1 MPKQLCALLI
11 LISILLA
18 GCSSD
23 SSQGMAISLVDKP
36 CTTTFTYQLTAVLTN
51 NEELRFSADK
61 IDNETFDDVM
71 FEYKGRPLILRMYKE
86 SDIYVRLEVIS
97 PNE

>member
-1 MPKQLCALLI
+1 
-11 LISILLA
+11 
-18 GCSSD
+18 
-23 SSQGMAISLVDKP
+23 MAIFLVDKP
-36 CTTTFTYQLTAVLTN
+36 CTPTFTYQLTAVLTN